1 MFTVARLTSAVGRR
15 EVSLK
20 MPSAEGGSEKIG
32 VLRVTF

>member
-1 MFTVARLTSAVGRR
+1 MFTGARLTSAVGRR

-32 VLRVTF
+32 VLGVTL